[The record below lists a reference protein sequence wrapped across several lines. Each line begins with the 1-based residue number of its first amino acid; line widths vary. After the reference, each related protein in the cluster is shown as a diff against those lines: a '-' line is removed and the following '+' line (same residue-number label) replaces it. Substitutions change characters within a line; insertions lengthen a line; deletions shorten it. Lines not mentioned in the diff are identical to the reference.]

1 MLIVSALL
9 SRIGALTG
17 TGTPEPGD
25 NARILPNV
33 YTGPLPFPLDVN
45 GNLGGQIYSDS
56 FQISNGETI
65 TNTGGGLATS
75 LCFLEPGIWRLAF
88 TVDMEFNW
96 LNANPLAT
104 DARLVL
110 RASSLPINLSLAF
123 SAARNSRTI
132 IRGENLEIAL
142 KDRGQLLSILNGN
155 GVGQTSTIN
164 YTISGT
170 RFL

>member
-1 MLIVSALL
+1 MFIVSSLL
-9 SRIGALTG
+9 SRIGALLG
-17 TGTPEPGD
+17 TGTPDPGD
-25 NARILPNV
+25 NARLLPNE
-33 YTGPLPFPLDVN
+33 YGGPLPFPLDVT

-65 TNTGGGLATS
+65 TNTPGGLLTT

-88 TVDMEFNW
+88 TFDAEFNW
-96 LNANPLAT
+96 LNANPLAQ

-110 RASSLPINLSLAF
+110 RASPLPVNLSLAF
-123 SAARNSRTI
+123 SAARISRTV
-132 IRGENLEIAL
+132 IRAEKLDITLAS
-142 KDRGQLLSILNGN
+142 RGQLLSLLNGN